1 MDKKEMSDR
10 LNAAL
15 ADSARHVRVLL
26 LDPSS
31 ALPHIEGQPP
41 LTANEKHAVALAVKG
56 HFVKDIARFMKTST
70 NTAGSYLKRV
80 RAKTG
85 LGKAA
90 LTPFILGLIRKEL
103 E

>member
-1 MDKKEMSDR
+1 MTDFQTKCVSFYHHVGGV
-10 LNAAL
+10 L
-15 ADSARHVRVLL
+15 ANPAGF
-26 LDPSS
+26 
-31 ALPHIEGQPP
+31 LPHIDGQPP
-41 LTANEKHAVALAVKG
+41 LTANERHAVALAVKG
-56 HFVKDIARFMKTST
+56 HEVKDIARFMKTST

>member
-1 MDKKEMSDR
+1 MSNIEYVR
-10 LNAAL
+10 EVL
-15 ADSARHVRVLL
+15 ADPAE
-26 LDPSS
+26 
-31 ALPHIEGQPP
+31 ALPHIDGQPP
-41 LTANEKHAVALAVKG
+41 LTANERHAVALAVKG
-56 HFVKDIARFMKTST
+56 HEVKDIARFMKTNP

>member
-1 MDKKEMSDR
+1 MTDFQTKCVSFYHYAEGV
-10 LNAAL
+10 L
-15 ADSARHVRVLL
+15 ANPAGY
-26 LDPSS
+26 
-31 ALPHIEGQPP
+31 LPRIEGQPP
-41 LTANEKHAVALAVKG
+41 LTDNEYHAVALAVKG
-56 HFVKDIARFMKTST
+56 HEVKDIARFMKTST

-103 E
+103 NK